1 MKQTERS
8 SYPIF
13 FDHVKTIK
21 QERLKRK
28 RYSEYYS
35 INNIRLEQFYKA
47 ILKL

>member
-1 MKQTERS
+1 MKQTERN

-21 QERLKRK
+21 QSKVKRK

-35 INNIRLEQFYKA
+35 LNNIRLEQFYKA
-47 ILKL
+47 IVKL